1 MTRIATMIG
10 RMMGVLWMT
19 KVTEQTDIRM
29 VFVLLAWDPKK
40 AELGLHLLSGSFFI
54 RDHPF

>member
-1 MTRIATMIG
+1 
-10 RMMGVLWMT
+10 MMGVLWMT

-54 RDHPF
+54 RDHPS